1 MRGIASIVF
10 ALAATV
16 TLHAQESDSLLKR
29 EADSLRHSF
38 GRQQVNHSDRK
49 PGTPY
54 ADTLDTGNPAV
65 KVVLYNNGTFRYV
78 KDLAAMAADS
88 VFTECWDTRTVNPY
102 KEDIKSLPDRFS
114 IWVVDSLDSYA
125 CPHIGGTRSKF
136 GYRHGRRHQGI
147 DLPYPK
153 GTPVQAAFDGKV
165 RISDYVGGYGNLVVI
180 RHANGLETFYGHL
193 SERKVQSGDWVSAG
207 DIIGLG
213 GSTGRST
220 GPHLHFETR
229 YRGAAF
235 DPSWLIDFETGT
247 LRHRL
252 LKVRSWYF
260 NPNQRYVQSIDDEDE
275 IFRTDEEDR
284 LLAEEQAKKEAAAR
298 AAAEAAAM
306 RYHTV
311 RSGDTLSGI
320 AKKYHTSVRQL
331 CYLNGIKET
340 TVLQVGKRLRVH

>member
-1 MRGIASIVF
+1 MKRTLLLLC
-10 ALAATV
+10 ALFTGFS
-16 TLHAQESDSLLKR
+16 LPAQEERR
-29 EADSLRHSF
+29 EADSLRHAF
-38 GRQQVNHSDRK
+38 GRQHVESVVQRASA
-49 PGTPY
+49 Y

-65 KVVLYNNGTFRYV
+65 KVVLYDNGTYRYV
-78 KDLAAMAADS
+78 KDPSKVQADS
-88 VFTECWDTRTVNPY
+88 VFTECWDTRAVNPY
-102 KEDIKSLPDRFS
+102 KSNPEPLPDRFS
-114 IWVVDSLDSYA
+114 LWVVDSLDSYV
-125 CPHIGGTRSKF
+125 CPYKTHPRSLF

-153 GTPVQAAFDGKV
+153 GTPVAVAFDGKV
-165 RISDYVGGYGNLVVI
+165 RVSDYVGGYGNLVVV
-180 RHANGLETFYGHL
+180 RHANGLETFYAHL
-193 SERKVQSGDWVSAG
+193 SERKVHSGDWVAAG

-229 YRGAAF
+229 YKGAAF
-235 DPSWLIDFETGT
+235 DPSWLIDFETGE

-252 LKVRSWYF
+252 LKIRSWYF
-260 NPNQRYVQSIDDEDE
+260 NPNQRYVQNVDDEDE

-284 LLAEEQAKKEAAAR
+284 LIAEENAKKEAAAR

-320 AKKYHTSVRQL
+320 AKKYHTSVKAL
-331 CYLNGIKET
+331 CRMNGIKET
-340 TVLQVGKRLRVH
+340 TVLRIGQRLRVH

>member
-1 MRGIASIVF
+1 MRRLLSVIALLSCS
-10 ALAATV
+10 L
-16 TLHAQESDSLLKR
+16 LQAQESSR
-29 EADSLRHSF
+29 EADSLRYSY
-38 GRQQVNHSDRK
+38 GRQKVSNMVRK
-49 PGTPY
+49 AGTPY
-54 ADTLDTGNPAV
+54 ADTLDTGNPGV
-65 KVVLYNNGTFRYV
+65 KVVLYNNGTYRFV
-78 KDLAAMAADS
+78 KDPSVVVRDS
-88 VFTECWDTRTVNPY
+88 VFTEYWDTRAVNPY
-102 KEDIKSLPDRFS
+102 REEPENLPDRFS
-114 IWVVDSLDSYA
+114 IWIVDTLDSYV
-125 CPHIGGTRSKF
+125 CPYVTHPRSLY

-147 DLPYPK
+147 DLPYPT
-153 GTPVQAAFDGKV
+153 GTPVAAAFDGKV

-193 SERKVQSGDWVSAG
+193 SRRDVASGDWVSAG

-235 DPSWLIDFETGT
+235 DPSWLIDFENGT

-252 LKVRSWYF
+252 LKIRSWYF

-284 LLAEEQAKKEAAAR
+284 ILAEEQAKKEAAAR

-306 RYHTV
+306 KYHTV
-311 RSGDTLSGI
+311 RSGDTLSAI
-320 AKKYHTSVRQL
+320 ARKYNTSVAEICR
-331 CYLNGIKET
+331 LNGIKAT
-340 TVLQVGKRLRVH
+340 TILQIGRRLRVR